1 MNRNCSTFFR
11 VAAVVLVSSIALSNA
26 SVAQVPAHAT
36 PVLGSMKKFYD
47 HINENRGSN
56 PKSLELFD
64 GMSRQITDGT
74 SNTKSYIEQ
83 EMVKLGKG
91 KLSTQEIDKLIV
103 ARATKAGAPADV
115 IAAVNAAGGPSRVF
129 SQVDKYSNDFLRE
142 AKAQMLQ
149 PRASLSVE
157 DIVAALLMV
166 SPAEAKMGA
175 VRSWACSVFVYTISF
190 GYASDSNYAMCMN

>member
-1 MNRNCSTFFR
+1 M
-11 VAAVVLVSSIALSNA
+11 
-26 SVAQVPAHAT
+26 
-36 PVLGSMKKFYD
+36 
-47 HINENRGSN
+47 
-56 PKSLELFD
+56 
-64 GMSRQITDGT
+64 
-74 SNTKSYIEQ
+74 
-83 EMVKLGKG
+83 
-91 KLSTQEIDKLIV
+91 
-103 ARATKAGAPADV
+103 
-115 IAAVNAAGGPSRVF
+115 F

-157 DIVAALLMV
+157 DIVATLLMV